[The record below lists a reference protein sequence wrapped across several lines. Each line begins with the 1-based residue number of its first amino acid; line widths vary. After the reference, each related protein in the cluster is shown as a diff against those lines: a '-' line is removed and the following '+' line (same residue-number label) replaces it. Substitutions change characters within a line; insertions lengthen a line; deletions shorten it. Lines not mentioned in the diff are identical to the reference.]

1 MAWYRYCR
9 DGATCPARGRAT
21 ATQTKCY
28 KVIKMNC
35 QTIRNAVW
43 SAMRAAATV
52 AASFFAAS
60 AAFAIDAPTGLSVAS
75 IDYTQAA
82 CNIDC
87 SARLSWTAPAGSPMG
102 YNVYRRIAANEN
114 PTLAGTVDGATTSF
128 TDTTATVGQSYLYTV
143 TAVDAGGESAAS
155 AAVSFRKVENVAT
168 TANGTWSNSGTLTTW
183 GGMALANLNDGNVAS
198 AARLEGWG
206 GFFYRFGG
214 SRPHVTCVRVYPSN
228 AYSSST
234 SQMLA
239 GLRDSD
245 SDRVDVRN
253 PSATPAA
260 YAFPSGAWTPFAV
273 HDSFAGT
280 VWSGFLWGGSNQYPM
295 LCELEAYG
303 YFAPSLLGAPSGLA
317 AEVVDGE
324 VSLSWTAGANAATY
338 KVYRKPDGGAW
349 TAVASGLAVCA
360 FTDATAARGNTYIYR
375 VASVSANGDELSSSE
390 RSAYLPAG
398 AQVWWNFPN
407 VKSIAYPGAAAWPAS
422 PRPHFLSRDRAGT
435 ALLAAM
441 STDSGALPVMSFDM
455 QALVD
460 GDGELL
466 SRETDAKSWWIYG
479 ENAYAPWQNKGFCWK
494 GAAATDDLIF
504 WANGTAG
511 GTTIAVVN
519 RADDSEDVFTILDE
533 SGNPFRF
540 FMNGGL
546 DASAD
551 GNFLYSNCG
560 SDGEKN
566 RIYKFAIDR
575 NARTLRVVASYAV
588 SGIGQIRNLA
598 VYTVGGSEIAVFGEG
613 DSAGGALGVLDLASG
628 VSTAMS
634 APAITGKI
642 MNVKLADTT
651 DGLYLV
657 AQNEDGLVAVYAFD
671 ASAKT
676 IALEKTI
683 PAATMRALYGA
694 SGAFECRN
702 LEMTADGRYAFVL
715 CNGGADTRLTV
726 IGATLKTVPESAP
739 AYLTATADMSTL
751 WQAKLEWTN
760 VSGVTATGIR
770 VLRAQT
776 GKAGYATLAD
786 LPLGT
791 TEYTDATAVGGVAY
805 TYAVAYV
812 NSFEGTTVAGP
823 AATATCTPWQ
833 SLMPY
838 RKQVV
843 STKFNGTSYWTEYA
857 KAFDGALNT
866 ECGSGFYGPV
876 FGLQFV
882 EPVVFGAARISAIG
896 WAASDTYHRLDG
908 LKIFGGGHD
917 AVTLSGGDIAAHSG
931 LVQLAQADSPRG
943 NDWFAL
949 DSGNTS
955 DSWEFLV
962 FSKSGEWY
970 GELREAEFYGAV
982 ASLKA
987 EAESKPSEA
996 AASVAPVLSASA
1008 GTLSWA
1014 NEPNETVAV
1023 VFYRARMAEGPYA
1036 RVGEV
1041 APGVGTFTDA
1051 DASTGVEYHYR
1062 AAFVTE
1068 YHGVNLEG
1076 VLSDAVASTKPTAVQ
1091 SVLLTENGAAA
1102 KTYGYAVK
1110 RAGGVPLSDAE
1121 KAFDGS
1127 TSTFPIWYDQAA
1139 GWGKNLYIGYN
1150 FNEPVKITKAKVV
1163 AYKNDNNTWNRVSL
1177 RVSPDLAYLQNPGDT
1192 SYLFPN
1198 SDANALSW
1206 GGAFQPTACTV
1217 LKTFDGTVVDQQVWE
1232 QGVSTD
1238 WTQCAYLWGMAY
1250 DTWYASVREF
1260 ELWGYTESMWEGVQ
1274 PKTVVQPVE
1283 NVAAQMDDTTLT
1295 LTWALA
1301 NDAATSIAVKHRV
1314 CGGAWATIAT
1324 LAGDATALVTD
1335 AVEIGKYNEYRFE
1348 VSDGSETVWAADD
1361 FAVCPLL
1368 SQGTRTAIGCTPT
1381 AAWDYITAESGSSF
1395 TATFGL
1401 AGSSAAALGL
1411 TAGTGS
1417 GKTVS
1422 LYIRKTIASTPAVN
1436 VQRHWVYGN
1445 TVGFYAYDAAAAQTG
1460 YNYVM
1465 PWTAE
1470 GNASTRFKF
1479 VKNGKTY
1486 QLLTAADGGAW
1497 TETST
1502 YAFVGDDPL
1511 GSGPFLVGIHIG
1523 DPNLATLPQ
1532 IQPFALRVNCQ
1543 TATQIIVR

>member
-1 MAWYRYCR
+1 MATGKLLCR
-9 DGATCPARGRAT
+9 TMSKGLATTIVCLAGITFGA
-21 ATQTKCY
+21 
-28 KVIKMNC
+28 
-35 QTIRNAVW
+35 
-43 SAMRAAATV
+43 
-52 AASFFAAS
+52 
-60 AAFAIDAPTGLSVAS
+60 DAPTGLSVAQ

-87 SARLSWTAPAGSPMG
+87 SARLSWTAPAGLPTG
-102 YNVYRRIAANEN
+102 YNVYRRIAAGEN
-114 PTLAGTVDGATTSF
+114 PTLVGAVDGATTSF
-128 TDTTATVGQSYLYTV
+128 IDTAATVGQSYLYTV
-143 TAVDAGGESAAS
+143 TSVDAGGESAES

-168 TANGTWSNSGTLTTW
+168 TANGTWSNSGALTTW

-214 SRPHVTCVRVYPSN
+214 SRPHVICVRVYPSN

-260 YAFPSGAWTPFAV
+260 YAFPSGAWTLFAV

-280 VWSGFLWGGSNQYPM
+280 VWHGFLFGGSNQYPM

-303 YFAPSLLGAPSGLA
+303 YFASSLLGAPSGLA

-324 VSLSWTAGANAATY
+324 VSLFWTAGANAASYT
-338 KVYRKPDGGAW
+338 VYRKPDGGAW
-349 TAVASGLAVCA
+349 TTVASGLSVCSY
-360 FTDATAARGNTYIYR
+360 TDATAERGNTYIYR
-375 VASVSANGDELSSSE
+375 VAAISANGDELSSSE

-407 VKSIAYPGAAAWPAS
+407 VKSIAYPGAAAWPAN

-511 GTTIAVVN
+511 GTTVAVVN

-560 SDGEKN
+560 ADGEKN
-566 RIYKFAIDR
+566 TIYKFAIDR

-598 VYTVGGSEIAVFGEG
+598 VYTVGGNEIAVFGEG
-613 DSAGGALGVLDLASG
+613 DSAGGALGVLDLATG
-628 VSTAMS
+628 VSTVMS

-657 AQNEDGLVAVYAFD
+657 AQNEDGLVVVYAFD
-671 ASAKT
+671 AANKT
-676 IALEKTI
+676 ITLEKTI
-683 PAATMRALYGA
+683 PAATMRTLYGA

-702 LEMTADGRYAFVL
+702 FEMTADGRYAFIL

-776 GKAGYATLAD
+776 GKAGYATVAD

-823 AATATCTPWQ
+823 VATATCTPWQ

-838 RKQVV
+838 KKQVV
-843 STKFNGTSYWTEYA
+843 SNKAVDDFA
-857 KAFDGALNT
+857 KVFDGDLATQSSTGN
-866 ECGSGFYGPV
+866 YGPV
-876 FGLQFV
+876 FGLQFT
-882 EPVVFGAARISAIG
+882 EPVVFGASRWSAIG
-896 WAASDTYHRLDG
+896 WAAGMGRIDG
-908 LKIFGGGHD
+908 VNVSGGVEGT
-917 AVTLSGGDIAAHSG
+917 VTLSSSTITAYSG
-931 LVQLAQADSPRG
+931 LVQLAQTGSPSSA
-943 NDWFAL
+943 DWFAL
-949 DSGNTS
+949 DSLNTS
-955 DSWEFLV
+955 DSWEFILL
-962 FSKSGEWY
+962 SKSGEWY
-970 GELREAEFYGAV
+970 GDLREVEFYGAV
-982 ASLKA
+982 VSLKA

-996 AASVAPVLSASA
+996 AASVAPVLSASE

-1023 VFYRARMAEGPYA
+1023 VFYRARMEEGPYA

-1041 APGVGTFTDA
+1041 APGVGTFTDV
-1051 DASTGVEYHYR
+1051 DASTGIEYHYR

-1076 VLSDAVASTKPTAVQ
+1076 VLSDAVASTKPIAVQ

-1127 TSTFPIWYDQAA
+1127 ISTCPLWYEAAA
-1139 GWGKNLYIGYN
+1139 GYGKNLYIGYN

-1163 AYKNDNNTWNRVSL
+1163 AFKNANNTWNRVSL
-1177 RVSPDLAYLQNPGDT
+1177 RVSPDLAVLSNPGDT

-1206 GGAFQPTACTV
+1206 GGAFNPTACTV
-1217 LKTFDGTVVDQQVWE
+1217 LKTFDGTVADQQVWE
-1232 QGVSTD
+1232 QDGLYTD
-1238 WTQCAYLWGMAY
+1238 WTKCAYLWGMAY
-1250 DTWYASVREF
+1250 DAWWAAVREL
-1260 ELWGYTESMWEGVQ
+1260 ELWGYTESMWEAAQ

-1283 NVAAQMDDTTLT
+1283 NVAARMDDTTLT
-1295 LTWALA
+1295 LNWTLA
-1301 NDAATSIAVKHRV
+1301 NDAATEITVKHRV
-1314 CGGAWATIAT
+1314 SGGAWATIAT
-1324 LAGDATALVTD
+1324 LAGDATTLTTD
-1335 AVEIGKYNEYRFE
+1335 NVEIGRYNEYRFE
-1348 VSDGSETVWAADD
+1348 VGDGRETVWATDD

-1368 SQGTRTAIGCTPT
+1368 SQGTRTAIGCTT
-1381 AAWDYITAESGSSF
+1381 TTAWDYITLDSAAAFS
-1395 TATFGL
+1395 ATFEL
-1401 AGSSAAALGL
+1401 AGSNAASLGL
-1411 TAGTGS
+1411 TSGTGA
-1417 GKTVS
+1417 GNAVN
-1422 LYIRKTIASTPAVN
+1422 LIVRKTIDGTPAVN

-1445 TVGFYAYDAAAAQTG
+1445 TVGFYAYDAAAAQSG
-1460 YNYVM
+1460 SAYVT

-1470 GNASTRFKF
+1470 GDASTRFKF
-1479 VKNGKTY
+1479 VKTDKIY
-1486 QLLTAADGGAW
+1486 QLMKAVAGGTW
-1497 TETST
+1497 TEAASYT
-1502 YAFVGDDPL
+1502 FVGDEPV
-1511 GSGPFLVGIHIG
+1511 GRGPCLVGVNIG

-1532 IQPFALRVNCQ
+1532 IAPVSLNANPRRGMLVVIR
-1543 TATQIIVR
+1543 

>member
-1 MAWYRYCR
+1 MNSSSMHNA
-9 DGATCPARGRAT
+9 AR
-21 ATQTKCY
+21 
-28 KVIKMNC
+28 
-35 QTIRNAVW
+35 AV
-43 SAMRAAATV
+43 RAAVSAIAIALLFP
-52 AASFFAAS
+52 AAVGAS
-60 AAFAIDAPTGLSVAS
+60 AADAPTGLSVAA

-82 CNIDC
+82 CNIDG
-87 SARLSWTAPAGSPMG
+87 SAQLSWTAPAGSPTG

-114 PTLAGTVDGATTSF
+114 PTLAGSVAAPATTF
-128 TDTTATVGQSYLYTV
+128 TDTAATVGQSYLYTV
-143 TAVDAGGESAAS
+143 TAVDAGGESAES

-168 TANGTWSNSGTLTTW
+168 KANGTWTNSGTLTSW
-183 GGMALANLNDGNVAS
+183 GGMALANLNDGDVAT

-206 GFFYRFGG
+206 GFFYRFSG
-214 SRPHVTCVRVYPSN
+214 SRPHVSCVRVYASN

-234 SQMLA
+234 TQMLA

-253 PSATPAA
+253 PSASPAA
-260 YAFPSGAWTPFAV
+260 DTFASGAWTPYAV
-273 HDSFAGT
+273 HASFADT
-280 VWSGFLWGGSNQYPM
+280 TWSGFLWGGSSQYPM

-303 YFAPSLLGAPSGLA
+303 YFASLLLGAPSDLA
-317 AEVVDGE
+317 AEVVDND
-324 VSLSWTAGANAATY
+324 VSLSWTAGANAASY

-349 TAVASGLAVCA
+349 TAVASGLSVCA
-360 FTDATAARGNTYIYR
+360 FTDTTAARGNTYVYR
-375 VASVSANGDELSSSE
+375 VAAVSAAGDELSSSE

-407 VKSIAYPGAAAWPAS
+407 VKSIAYPGAAAWPAG

-435 ALLAAM
+435 TLLAAM
-441 STDSGALPVMSFDM
+441 STDSGALPVMTFDL

-519 RADDSEDVFTILDE
+519 RTDDSEDVFTILDANG
-533 SGNPFRF
+533 SPFRF

-560 SDGEKN
+560 ADGEKN
-566 RIYKFAIDR
+566 KIYKFAIDR
-575 NARTLRVVASYAV
+575 NARTLRVVGTNTVA
-588 SGIGQIRNLA
+588 GIGQIRNLA
-598 VYTVGGSEIAVFGEG
+598 VYTAGASEIAVFGEG
-613 DSAGGALGVLDLASG
+613 DSAGGALGVLDLATG
-628 VSTAMS
+628 VSTVMS
-634 APAITGKI
+634 APAIAGKI

-671 ASAKT
+671 AANKT

-683 PAATMRALYGA
+683 PAATMKALYGA
-694 SGAFECRN
+694 SGSFECRN

-715 CNGGADTRLTV
+715 CNGGPDTRLSV
-726 IGATLKTVPESAP
+726 IGATLKTIPESAP

-751 WQAKLEWTN
+751 WQAKLSWSN
-760 VSGVTATGIR
+760 ASGVTATGIR

-776 GKAGYATLAD
+776 GKAGYATVAD

-843 STKFNGTSYWTEYA
+843 SNKAVDDFA
-857 KAFDGALNT
+857 KVFDGDLATQASTAN
-866 ECGSGFYGPV
+866 FGPV
-876 FGLQFV
+876 FGLQFT
-882 EPVVFGAARISAIG
+882 EPVVFGASRWSAIG
-896 WAASDTYHRLDG
+896 WAAGMGRIDG
-908 LKIFGGGHD
+908 VTVSGGWQD
-917 AVTLSGGDIAAHSG
+917 SVTLSGSTITAHSG
-931 LVQLAQADSPRG
+931 LVQVAQTGSPRSA
-943 NDWFAL
+943 DWFAL

-955 DSWEFLV
+955 DSWEFLLL
-962 FSKSGEWY
+962 SRSGEWY
-970 GELREAEFYGAV
+970 GDLREVEFYGAV
-982 ASLKA
+982 ASRKA

-1023 VFYRARMAEGPYA
+1023 VLYRARMAEGPYA

-1051 DASTGVEYHYR
+1051 DASTGIEYHYR
-1062 AAFVTE
+1062 AGFVTE

-1076 VLSDAVASTKPTAVQ
+1076 VLSDAVASTKPVAVA
-1091 SVLLTENGAAA
+1091 SVLLTENGAAT

-1110 RAGGVPLSDAE
+1110 RAGGVPLSDSE

-1150 FNEPVKITKAKVV
+1150 FNDPVKITKAKVV

-1206 GGAFQPTACTV
+1206 GGAFNPTACTV
-1217 LKTFDGTVVDQQVWE
+1217 LKTFDGTVADQQVWE

-1238 WTQCAYLWGMAY
+1238 WTRCAYLWGMAY

-1260 ELWGYTESMWEGVQ
+1260 ELWGYTESMWQAAQ
-1274 PKTVVQPVE
+1274 PKTVVMPVE
-1283 NVAAQMDDTTLT
+1283 NVAARMDDATLT
-1295 LTWALA
+1295 LTWTLA
-1301 NDAATSIAVKHRV
+1301 NDAATEIAVKHRV
-1314 CGGAWATIAT
+1314 VGGAWTTIAT
-1324 LAGDATALVTD
+1324 LAGDATTLTTD
-1335 AVEIGKYNEYRFE
+1335 EVEIGRYNEYRFE
-1348 VSDGSETVWAADD
+1348 VGDGRETVWAADNC
-1361 FAVCPLL
+1361 AICPLL
-1368 SQGTRTAIGCTPT
+1368 DKGTRTAIGCTPT
-1381 AAWDYITAESGSSF
+1381 TAWDYVTVDSASAFS
-1395 TATFGL
+1395 ATFKL
-1401 AGSSAAALGL
+1401 AGSSAASLGL
-1411 TAGTGS
+1411 TPGTGS
-1417 GKTVS
+1417 GKAVN
-1422 LYIRKTIASTPAVN
+1422 LVVRKGLDSTPAVN

-1445 TVGFYAYDAAAAQTG
+1445 TIGFYAYDAAAAQSG
-1460 YNYVM
+1460 SAYVI

-1470 GNASTRFKF
+1470 GDASTRFRI
-1479 VKNGKTY
+1479 VKADKTY
-1486 QLLTAADGGAW
+1486 QFMTAGTGGGW
-1497 TETST
+1497 TPAAT
-1502 YAFVGDDPL
+1502 YAFVGDEPV
-1511 GSGPFLVGIHIG
+1511 GRGPCLVGVNIG
-1523 DPNLATLPQ
+1523 DPNLATLAQ
-1532 IQPFALRVNCQ
+1532 IAPVELRVNPS
-1543 TATQIIVR
+1543 AFVLVVR

>member
-1 MAWYRYCR
+1 MN
-9 DGATCPARGRAT
+9 
-21 ATQTKCY
+21 Y
-28 KVIKMNC
+28 KSIH
-35 QTIRNAVW
+35 A
-43 SAMRAAATV
+43 AMRTALVAVATTTASLIAAV
-52 AASFFAAS
+52 AAS
-60 AAFAIDAPTGLSVAS
+60 AAEAPTGLAVAA
-75 IDYTQAA
+75 IDYTQAS

-87 SARLSWTAPAGSPMG
+87 SARLSWTAPAGSPTA

-114 PTLAGTVDGATTSF
+114 PTLAGTVAAPTTTF
-128 TDTTATVGQSYLYTV
+128 TDTTATVGQTYLYTV
-143 TAVDAGGESAAS
+143 TAVDAGGESAESAS
-155 AAVSFRKVENVAT
+155 VSYRKVANVAT
-168 TANGTWSNSGTLTTW
+168 KANGAWTNSGTLTTW
-183 GGMALANLNDGNVAS
+183 GGMSLANLNDGDVAT

-206 GFFYRFGG
+206 GFFYTFSG
-214 SRPHVTCVRVYPSN
+214 SKPYVSCVRVYASN

-234 SQMLA
+234 SQTLY
-239 GLRDSD
+239 GLRDSN

-260 YAFPSGAWTPFAV
+260 ETFASGAWTPYTV
-273 HDSFAGT
+273 HDSFADT
-280 VWSGFLWGGSNQYPM
+280 TWYGFLWGGSSQYPM

-303 YFAPSLLGAPSGLA
+303 YFSASLLGAPSSLA
-317 AEVVDGE
+317 VEVVDNE
-324 VSLSWTAGANAATY
+324 VALSWTAGANAASY

-349 TAVASGLAVCA
+349 TTVTSGLSGCSY
-360 FTDATAARGNTYIYR
+360 TDTTAERGNTYIYR
-375 VASVSANGDELSSSE
+375 IAAVSANGDELSSSE

-407 VKSIAYPGAAAWPAS
+407 VKSIAYPGAAAWPAN

-435 ALLAAM
+435 ILLAAM
-441 STDSGALPVMSFDM
+441 STDDGRLPVMTFDM
-455 QALVD
+455 EALAD

-479 ENAYAPWQNKGFCWK
+479 DNAYVPWQDKGFCWK
-494 GAAATDDLIF
+494 GAAATTDLIF
-504 WANGTAG
+504 WANGTANG
-511 GTTIAVVN
+511 NAVAVVR
-519 RADDSEDVFTILDE
+519 RADDSEDVFTTLDAE
-533 SGNPFRF
+533 GRTFNF

-546 DASAD
+546 ESSAD
-551 GNFLYSNCG
+551 GNYLYSNCG
-560 SDGEKN
+560 ADGEKN
-566 RIYKFAIDR
+566 KIFKFAINR
-575 NARTLRVVASYAV
+575 NDKTLRVVATNTVA
-588 SGIGQIRNLA
+588 GIDTIRNFA
-598 VYTVGGSEIAVFGEG
+598 VYTVSGSEIAVFGEG
-613 DSAGGALGVLDLASG
+613 ESAGGALGVLDL
-628 VSTAMS
+628 STGSSTLMS

-657 AQNEDGLVAVYAFD
+657 AQNEDGLVAVYDFD
-671 ASAKT
+671 AANKT
-676 IALEKTI
+676 IAFEKTI
-683 PAATMRALYGA
+683 PAATMKALYGA
-694 SGAFECRN
+694 SGSFECRN

-715 CNGGADTRLTV
+715 CNGGPDTRLTV
-726 IGATLKTVPESAP
+726 IGATIKTVPEEAP
-739 AYLTATADMSTL
+739 LSLTANANMDSL
-751 WQAKLEWTN
+751 WQAKLEWAN
-760 VSGVTATGIR
+760 ASGVTATGIR

-776 GKAGYATLAD
+776 GKAGYATVAD

-791 TEYTDATAVGGVAY
+791 TEYTDTSAVGGVAY
-805 TYAVAYV
+805 TYAVAYI

-823 AATATCTPWQ
+823 VATATCTPWQ

-838 RKQVV
+838 KAQVI
-843 STKFNGTSYWTEYA
+843 STKFNGNSYLTEYA
-857 KAFDGALNT
+857 KAFDGSLST

-876 FGLQFV
+876 FGLQFT
-882 EPVVFGAARISAIG
+882 EPVIFGASRISAIA

-908 LKIFGGGHD
+908 MKLSGGGHD
-917 AVTLSGGDIAAHSG
+917 SITLSGGDITAYSG
-931 LVQLAQADSPRG
+931 LTQLAQAGSPRG

-949 DSGNTS
+949 DSGDTS
-955 DSWEFLV
+955 QSWEFLV

-970 GELREAEFYGAV
+970 GEFREAEFYGAV

-987 EAESKPSEA
+987 EAESKDSEA

-1036 RVGEV
+1036 LVAEV

-1062 AAFVTE
+1062 AAYVTE

-1076 VLSDAVASTKPTAVQ
+1076 VLSDAVANTKPAAVQ

-1127 TSTFPIWYDQAA
+1127 TSTFPIWYEQAA

-1163 AYKNDNNTWNRVSL
+1163 AYKNENNTWNRVSL

-1198 SDANALSW
+1198 SNSDALSW
-1206 GGAFQPTACTV
+1206 GGAFNPTACTV
-1217 LKTFDGTVVDQQVWE
+1217 LKTFDGTVTDGQVWE
-1232 QGVSTD
+1232 QDGLSTD
-1238 WTQCAYLWGMAY
+1238 WTRCAYLWGMAY

-1260 ELWGYTESMWEGVQ
+1260 ELWGYTESMWEAAQ
-1274 PKTVVQPVE
+1274 PRTVVQPVE
-1283 NVAAQMDDTTLT
+1283 NVAARMDDETLT

-1301 NDAATSIAVKHRV
+1301 NDAATAITVKHRV
-1314 CGGAWATIAT
+1314 CGGAWDVVAT
-1324 LAGDATALVTD
+1324 LAGDATTIVTD
-1335 AVEIGKYNEYRFE
+1335 AVEIGRYNEYRFE
-1348 VSDGSETVWAADD
+1348 VSDGSETVWAASD

-1368 SQGTRTAIGCTPT
+1368 NKGTRTAIGCTST
-1381 AAWDYITAESGSSF
+1381 AAWDYITADSGTSF
-1395 TATFGL
+1395 TATFSL
-1401 AGSSAAALGL
+1401 AGSSATSLGL

-1417 GKTVS
+1417 GKTVN
-1422 LYIRKTIASTPAVN
+1422 LYIRKTLDATPAVN

-1445 TVGFYAYDAAAAQTG
+1445 TIGFYAYDAAAAQSG
-1460 YNYVM
+1460 SNYVI

-1479 VKNGKTY
+1479 VKSDKTY
-1486 QLLTAADGGAW
+1486 QLMTAADGGAW
-1497 TETST
+1497 TEATSYT
-1502 YAFVGDDPL
+1502 FVGDDPL
-1511 GSGPFLVGIHIG
+1511 GRGPFLVGVHIG

-1532 IQPFALRVNCQ
+1532 IQPVALRVNCQ
-1543 TATQIIVR
+1543 TATQIVVR